1 MFEVALTAVMTC
13 VIMVLLIALFL
24 MKMKKRKRLAKKINP
39 SVLFTVD
46 KEKLDISETK
56 MEPLSA
62 KGR

>member
-46 KEKLDISETK
+46 KEKIDLSETK